1 MKVLTFLILFLAITL
16 SSFTMAESRSTV
28 TQAQLT
34 SLKAAPS
41 SPKYTLLDVR
51 STEEY
56 QAGHISGAVNVSH
69 SELSDKL
76 SFLTQ
81 DKSEMIVVYC
91 RSGRRAGIAEQIL
104 KDNGYTN
111 VRHLAGDMKGW
122 EESNLPVVTK

>member
-1 MKVLTFLILFLAITL
+1 MKFLTFLILFLAITL

-34 SLKAAPS
+34 SLQAAPS

-122 EESNLPVVTK
+122 EESNLPVKTK